1 MFITKGVLKTNV
13 PANGG
18 TLQTITGSAGA
29 AKIPLQI
36 LDFTQNVTGNISI
49 PNNTYGYFQ
58 INMGAHDITG
68 SSAACFTNASSFD
81 IAINGTSGAVIN
93 SAKHKTFSVT
103 SSGNASNVASQGLAI
118 SITNG
123 STGYISFSTT
133 ITQGN
138 SGYSGNQSGGN
149 WNVIR
154 ENAGSGTGT
163 WTARVLTNASTLSG
177 SCDGKALTVTKNGTT
192 VVNLGNS
199 GGSWSVSCAKGDVLV
214 WTCSGGIGG
223 GGTINRS
230 QSWSWS
236 GGGTASI
243 QYTSNTNGGTSGS
256 VIAKIITL
264 TNNNSKSLQVT
275 LNSSTTGITSNTT
288 VNSGGSVTLQGNN
301 LSTSTGYI
309 VAGEIADQTV
319 SNVLYA
325 DAVAFDGAGVTTNS
339 SGVPTDGISLTGFSG
354 KHNRL
359 IGTQ

>member
-1 MFITKGVLKTNV
+1 MFITKGVLKSNV

-18 TLQTITGSAGA
+18 TLTTITGSAGA

-36 LDFTQNVTGNISI
+36 LDFTQDVTGNISI

-81 IAINGTSGAVIN
+81 IAVNGDSGAVIN
-93 SAKHKTFSVT
+93 SAKHKTFSANGSG
-103 SSGNASNVASQGLAI
+103 SSSNVASQGLSVSVA
-118 SITNG
+118 NG
-123 STGYISFSTT
+123 SSGYSSFSTT

-138 SGYSGNQSGGN
+138 SGYSGNQSSGN

-163 WTARVLTNASTLSG
+163 WTARVLTNSTNLSG
-177 SCDGKALTVTKNGTT
+177 SCDGKALTVTKNGTN

-199 GGSWSVSCAKGDVLV
+199 GGSWGPIACSPGDVLV

-230 QSWSWS
+230 QSWAWS
-236 GGGTASI
+236 GSPNI
-243 QYTSNTNGGTSGS
+243 QYTANTNGGTSGS
-256 VIAKIITL
+256 VVAKTISV
-264 TNNNSKSLQVT
+264 TNSNSKSLQVT
-275 LNSSTTGITSNTT
+275 LSSSTTGISSNTN
-288 VNSGGSVTLQGNN
+288 VNSGASRTLQSNN
-301 LSTSTGYI
+301 TSTNTSWT

-325 DAVAFDGAGVTTNS
+325 DAAAFDGAGVTTNS

>member
-1 MFITKGVLKTNV
+1 
-13 PANGG
+13 
-18 TLQTITGSAGA
+18 
-29 AKIPLQI
+29 
-36 LDFTQNVTGNISI
+36 VTGNISI

-103 SSGNASNVASQGLAI
+103 SSGNASNVASQGLAVTVADGT
-118 SITNG
+118 S
-123 STGYISFSTT
+123 GYSSFSTT

-138 SGYSGNQSGGN
+138 SGYGGNQSGGN

-163 WTARVLTNASTLSG
+163 WTARVLTNSTNLSG
-177 SCDGKALTVTKNGTT
+177 SSNGKAVTVTKNGTQE
-192 VVNLGNS
+192 VNLGNS
-199 GGSWSVSCAKGDVLV
+199 GGSWGPIACSPGDEIV

-256 VIAKIITL
+256 VIAKTITL

-325 DAVAFDGAGVTTNS
+325 DAAAFDGAGVTTDSN
-339 SGVPTDGISLTGFSG
+339 GVPTDGISLTGFSG